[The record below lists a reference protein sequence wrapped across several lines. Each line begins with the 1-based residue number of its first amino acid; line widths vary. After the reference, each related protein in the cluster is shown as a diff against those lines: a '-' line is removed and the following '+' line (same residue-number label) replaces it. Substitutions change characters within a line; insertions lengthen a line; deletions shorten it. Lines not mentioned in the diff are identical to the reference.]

1 MIKIGITGSL
11 ASGKTTVSEIISK
24 QRGSVFSADKTVKE
38 LYKKKVVK
46 KKILKALNLSKSNN
60 LKKVIKD
67 KISKNKEIL
76 KKLENILHPLVRK
89 QMLIFFKRNKNK
101 KYLFC
106 EIPLLIESKLTKHFD
121 VIIFVKSKKKIR
133 LKRYVSKGGN
143 PTLFSLLDKH
153 QLEDDKKMKFC
164 DHIVV
169 NNKSLSVLKNNLSN
183 IMNIYE

>member
-101 KYLFC
+101 KYLKRTLA
-106 EIPLLIESKLTKHFD
+106 IKA
-121 VIIFVKSKKKIR
+121 
-133 LKRYVSKGGN
+133 LKA
-143 PTLFSLLDKH
+143 LFH
-153 QLEDDKKMKFC
+153 
-164 DHIVV
+164 
-169 NNKSLSVLKNNLSN
+169 
-183 IMNIYE
+183 